1 MIDVNYISHFFSP
14 LKDEIVPSD
23 WFLNDCFAFTDKNEL
38 IPNEINKFDLF
49 FLSIDLLSENEESS
63 SFIEFRKNFYQL
75 SYPHGAKFCDLG
87 NILPKEN
94 LKSRKIALKEI
105 IEMFSKENKTLI
117 VFSNNKE
124 SVNQYFSI
132 LENQNKKVE
141 IAKIDSSVDYFED
154 THHNQYGLI
163 GKWML
168 KNSIFNHFSALA
180 TQEYYVQTAEK
191 EYLEDNSFTEIRL
204 GQIKQNIR
212 IIEPNLREADGII
225 FSIRAIE
232 SCAAPAQQQASPNG
246 LNSYEACNV
255 ANYMGLSN
263 SGKIIIFTD
272 YFENIDIQG
281 KTAALMAQ
289 MLWYFLKA
297 SAQRVLEFPEES
309 SSQFTR
315 FIINQS
321 HRNMNI
327 AYFQSKITNR
337 WWIELKLDNKIK
349 IYPCLKEEYEAAL
362 QNEIPDEWMFYL
374 KKMELS

>member
-1 MIDVNYISHFFSP
+1 MKIAVQCNSP
-14 LKDEIVPSD
+14 LLQKSLEIFLEKYLCSVNRCDVVIRDEEC
-23 WFLNDCFAFTDKNEL
+23 L
-38 IPNEINKFDLF
+38 
-49 FLSIDLLSENEESS
+49 NEE
-63 SFIEFRKNFYQL
+63 RCFYIGNNE
-75 SYPHGAKFCDLG
+75 SADLKK
-87 NILPKEN
+87 P
-94 LKSRKIALKEI
+94 
-105 IEMFSKENKTLI
+105 FSKAQLILALERRYDEHHIQRDENTL
-117 VFSNNKE
+117 KK
-124 SVNQYFSI
+124 VNTKQNINEEMDFSI

-141 IAKIDSSVDYFED
+141 IAKIDSSIDYFED

-168 KNSIFNHFSALA
+168 KNSIFSHFSALA
-180 TQEYYVQTAEK
+180 TQEYYVQTEEK
-191 EYLEDNSFTEIRL
+191 EYLEDSSFAEIRL

-212 IIEPNLREADGII
+212 IIEPSLREADGMI
-225 FSIRAIE
+225 FSIQAIE
-232 SCAAPAQQQASPNG
+232 SCAAPAQKKASPNG
-246 LNSYEACNV
+246 LNSYEACNI

-272 YFENIDIQG
+272 YFENFDIQG

-297 SAQRVLEFPEES
+297 SAQRVVEFPEED

-321 HRNMNI
+321 HRNMSI